1 MAAILKIENCHISN
15 GLTDWHE
22 IWHNDEN
29 WTSESYRQLKFQFF
43 LKFEMTDDRHIEKSA
58 YMCTNLTT
66 VVPDLWLGLEMSH
79 VTLTTPLS
87 RVVCRPWART
97 YYILLRSIYTKFEVC
112 LHRLYTKIWKETQSV
127 EKDALG
133 VVTSHLMSLEYHH
146 LIQGM
151 WVPFV
156 VC

>member
-29 WTSESYRQLKFQFF
+29 WTSEIVSAVEISVF